1 MFNISEFK
9 ARVDRHGGPAR
20 TSLFDVAISPTNKQG
35 NLIVPGVISTDDL
48 RFFCQTVSMPGI
60 NLEVMPYRPNG
71 LGYPESMPMTSSP
84 DQLNAV
90 FMLDS
95 NQRVMTYFHRWI
107 AAVVNV
113 NGNRGDSS
121 RGLAPKLIEYKDTY
135 AASELTIKHYSTHNP
150 DQYYECRYEGVYPT
164 QVGSLELSW
173 ASDGAATITVNFSYN
188 RMVYSGFTSTNVDVS
203 SNFTGTQS
211 STVRGNSLAQTIQDF
226 DTRSVDLLTTL

>member
-9 ARVDRHGGPAR
+9 ARIDRHGGPAR
-20 TSLFDVAISPTNKQG
+20 TSLFEVAISPTNLRG
-35 NLIVPGVISTDDL
+35 ELIVPGVISTDDL

-71 LGYPESMPMTSSP
+71 LGFTESMPMNSSP

-107 AAVVNV
+107 SSVVNV
-113 NGNRGDSS
+113 SGNRGDNA

-135 AASELTIKHYSTHNP
+135 AASELTIRHYSTHNP
-150 DQYYECRYEGVYPT
+150 FQYYECRYEGVFPT
-164 QVGSLELSW
+164 QIGALELSW
-173 ASDGAATITVNFSYN
+173 AGDGAATITVNFTYN
-188 RMVYSGFTSTNVDVS
+188 RMIYSGFTESNVDVS
-203 SNFTGTQS
+203 SNFVGTQGS
-211 STVRGNSLAQTIQDF
+211 AIRGNNLAQTIQDF
-226 DTRSVDLLTTL
+226 NTRSVDLLTTV